1 VSSILIPWSLPT
13 VLGCHQEF
21 REKAVACRAAGAVA
35 AKISPPPASKKI
47 HRHLLLFQFLVFEFY
62 FYFFTASEIRAVER
76 KILRTRHAIGGR
88 HALLCGVFWSSVL
101 EFWGSLMEDLQAKH
115 CGRLRRLGALFVDVF
130 YLERIL
136 VVVDE
141 WRASPVNN

>member
-1 VSSILIPWSLPT
+1 M
-13 VLGCHQEF
+13 VLGCQQEF

-47 HRHLLLFQFLVFEFY
+47 HRHLLLFQFLVFEFDL
-62 FYFFTASEIRAVER
+62 YFFTASEIRAVER
-76 KILRTRHAIGGR
+76 KILRTWHAIGGR
-88 HALLCGVFWSSVL
+88 HSLLCGVVWSSVL
-101 EFWGSLMEDLQAKH
+101 EFWGSLMGDLQAKH
-115 CGRLRRLGALFVDVF
+115 YCGRLRRLGALCVDVF